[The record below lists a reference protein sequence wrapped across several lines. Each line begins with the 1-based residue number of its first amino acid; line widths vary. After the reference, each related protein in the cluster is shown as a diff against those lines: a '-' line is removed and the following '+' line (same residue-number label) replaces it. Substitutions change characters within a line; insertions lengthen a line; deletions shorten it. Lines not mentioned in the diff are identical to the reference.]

1 MSYSILT
8 FFDLILVLTLL
19 SLSWHL
25 LNSEDIFKAVVL
37 FISFGLLMA
46 LAWVRMRA
54 PDVALAEAALGAGLT
69 GPLFLAA
76 LRRMNR
82 CHKGERRL
90 DIDENRDGDN
100 EKKMEQ
106 PHQRS

>member
-1 MSYSILT
+1 MDTMMSYFIFT
-8 FFDLILVLTLL
+8 IFDIVLVL
-19 SLSWHL
+19 SMVWIAWHL
-25 LNSEDIFKAVVL
+25 LGTEDIFKAVVL

-69 GPLFLAA
+69 GPLFLSA

-82 CHKGERRL
+82 PRKGDRRL
-90 DIDENRDGDN
+90 DSDEKR
-100 EKKMEQ
+100 
-106 PHQRS
+106 

>member
-1 MSYSILT
+1 MTYSILT
-8 FFDLILVLTLL
+8 LFDIILVLTLL
-19 SLSWHL
+19 WLGWRLLS
-25 LNSEDIFKAVVL
+25 SEDIFKAVIL

-76 LRRMNR
+76 LGRMNR
-82 CHKGERRL
+82 THKGERRL
-90 DIDENRDGDN
+90 DSDENREGDHG
-100 EKKMEQ
+100 EDSEQ
-106 PHQRS
+106 TQAA

>member
-1 MSYSILT
+1 MTYSILT
-8 FFDLILVLTLL
+8 LFDIILVLTLL
-19 SLSWHL
+19 WLGWRLLS
-25 LNSEDIFKAVVL
+25 SEDIFKAVIL

-69 GPLFLAA
+69 GPLFLSA

-82 CHKGERRL
+82 PRKGERRL
-90 DIDENRDGDN
+90 DSDENR
-100 EKKMEQ
+100 KKDHGKDTKQ
-106 PHQRS
+106 TQTV

>member
-1 MSYSILT
+1 MTYSILT
-8 FFDLILVLTLL
+8 LFDIILVSTLL
-19 SLSWHL
+19 WLGWRL
-25 LNSEDIFKAVVL
+25 LGSEDIFKAVVL

-82 CHKGERRL
+82 SHKGERRL
-90 DIDENRDGDN
+90 DIDENRDGDHG
-100 EKKMEQ
+100 EKSEA
-106 PHQRS
+106 P

>member
-1 MSYSILT
+1 MSYFILT
-8 FFDLILVLTLL
+8 LFDIILVLTLL
-19 SLSWHL
+19 WLGWRLLS
-25 LNSEDIFKAVVL
+25 SEDIFKAVIL

-69 GPLFLAA
+69 GPLFLSA

-82 CHKGERRL
+82 PRKGERRL
-90 DIDENRDGDN
+90 DSDENRNGDHG
-100 EKKMEQ
+100 EDSKQ
-106 PHQRS
+106 TQAL

>member
-1 MSYSILT
+1 MTYLILT
-8 FFDLILVLTLL
+8 FFDIILVSTLL
-19 SLSWHL
+19 WLGWRL
-25 LNSEDIFKAVVL
+25 LNSEDIFKAVIL

-76 LRRMNR
+76 LRRMAR
-82 CHKGERRL
+82 IHKGERRL
-90 DIDENRDGDN
+90 DIDEKRDGDHG
-100 EKKMEQ
+100 ESSE
-106 PHQRS
+106 PT

>member
-1 MSYSILT
+1 MTYYILT
-8 FFDLILVLTLL
+8 LFDITLVLTMLWLAWYLL
-19 SLSWHL
+19 ST
-25 LNSEDIFKAVVL
+25 EDIFKAVIL

-69 GPLFLAA
+69 GPLFLSA

-82 CHKGERRL
+82 TRKGERRL
-90 DIDENRDGDN
+90 DSTEHRGKDHKPEP
-100 EKKMEQ
+100 EQ
-106 PHQRS
+106 NYAL

>member
-1 MSYSILT
+1 MMSYFIFT
-8 FFDLILVLTLL
+8 IFDIVLVL
-19 SLSWHL
+19 SMVWIAWHL
-25 LNSEDIFKAVVL
+25 LGTEDIFKAVVL

-69 GPLFLAA
+69 GPLFLSA

-82 CHKGERRL
+82 PRKGERRL
-90 DIDENRDGDN
+90 DSDEKR
-100 EKKMEQ
+100 
-106 PHQRS
+106 

>member
-8 FFDLILVLTLL
+8 CFDILLILTLL
-19 SLSWHL
+19 WLGWRLLST
-25 LNSEDIFKAVVL
+25 EDIFKAVVL

-76 LRRMNR
+76 LRRMKR
-82 CHKGERRL
+82 IHKGERRL
-90 DIDENRDGDN
+90 DSDENRGEDHEADP
-100 EKKMEQ
+100 EQ
-106 PHQRS
+106 TQAA

>member
-1 MSYSILT
+1 MDTMMSYFIFT
-8 FFDLILVLTLL
+8 IFDIVLVL
-19 SLSWHL
+19 SMVWIAWHL
-25 LNSEDIFKAVVL
+25 LGTADIFKAVVL

-69 GPLFLAA
+69 GPLFLSA

-82 CHKGERRL
+82 PRKGDRRL
-90 DIDENRDGDN
+90 DSDEKR
-100 EKKMEQ
+100 
-106 PHQRS
+106 